1 LKFNPRGQIKE
12 PQLVPGAQFEKGMWI
27 VLLIFLTILSCLR
40 SASITDNI
48 KEKISS
54 SDEDL
59 TDSMMKNLLKE
70 EELLLSDEKK
80 DILSILF
87 DQNVLKHTETDFL
100 IRLYDAE
107 MHGLQI
113 LRGRK
118 REIENVLMEKIRQIQ
133 DLEEILNFL
142 SYAYT
147 NRCEN
152 SLLLIIESVSEPKFD
167 IIMKNLK
174 YLDFSFY
181 EHLKSCK
188 SNLKKDPDSDSEYD
202 IVESPVWKEEDRP
215 FISFKVFKNLT
226 KDYRLPAYIR
236 YVTNMPFNN
245 DQVNSQFIKDN
256 VLNRFEL
263 RIIFDLYELEI
274 MDIFHSHDSEA
285 VIESYLK
292 TKIFNESNENMADI
306 TGQLF
311 VEELDQSLKL
321 VIDRKFSYKSAISIL
336 NQFPFQDLYWL
347 FNYAEANNFMEGFYQ
362 KVLSLAKPSV
372 VRLYLSKAARIS
384 SPAIKPISDKIYD
397 SYEDI
402 EIIDVI
408 SNK

>member
-1 LKFNPRGQIKE
+1 MR
-12 PQLVPGAQFEKGMWI
+12 I
-27 VLLIFLTILSCLR
+27 VLVTFLTILSCLR

-48 KEKISS
+48 TEVISS
-54 SDEDL
+54 SNEDL
-59 TDSMMKNLLKE
+59 TQSMMKNVLEE

-87 DQNVLKHTETDFL
+87 DENVLKHTETDFL

-107 MHGLQI
+107 MQGKQI

-118 REIENVLMEKIRQIQ
+118 REIGNVLREKIRQIQ

-152 SLLLIIESVSEPKFD
+152 ALLLIIESADESKFD

-188 SNLKKDPDSDSEYD
+188 SNMKKGPDSDSDYYF
-202 IVESPVWKEEDRP
+202 VESPVWKEEERP
-215 FISFKVFKNLT
+215 FIPFEVFKNLT
-226 KDYRLPAYIR
+226 KEYRLPAYIR
-236 YVTNMPFNN
+236 YITNMPFSN
-245 DQVNSQFIKDN
+245 DQVNSQFIRDN

-263 RIIFDLYELEI
+263 SIIFDLYELEM
-274 MDIFHSHDSEA
+274 MDTFHSHDTKA

-292 TKIFNESNENMADI
+292 TKIFNSSNENMADI
-306 TGQLF
+306 AAQLF
-311 VEELDQSLKL
+311 AEELDQSLKL
-321 VIDRKFSYKSAISIL
+321 VIDQKFCYKSAIL
-336 NQFPFQDLYWL
+336 NQFRFQDLYWL
-347 FNYAEANNFMEGFYQ
+347 FNYAEANCFMEGFYH
-362 KVLSLAKPSV
+362 KVLSLAKPAV
-372 VRLYLSKAARIS
+372 VRRYLSKAARKS
-384 SPAIKPISDKIYD
+384 SPAIKPISDKLYD
-397 SYEDI
+397 SDEDEDVEVI
-402 EIIDVI
+402 EVKVM
-408 SNK
+408 NKIKA